1 MNTIFLG
8 IVIFLCLLAIF
19 DLVVGVSNDA
29 VNFLNSA
36 IGAKVAKF
44 RTIVVIAAVGV
55 FAGAAMSNGM
65 MDVARHGIMTP
76 EHFSFYEVMCVFLA
90 VMVTDV
96 ILLDI
101 FNTLGMP
108 TSTTVSMVFELL
120 GGAFAVAILKIAH
133 GATGADGTLLGL
145 GDLLNTEKAISV
157 ILGIFL
163 SVAIA
168 FVVGM
173 VVMWVS
179 RMVFG
184 PTPLPSL
191 RGRGWGWICHLKI
204 GVFCGISVTSIIW
217 FLLING
223 LKSSSIM
230 SPELKEM
237 INTHTWYIIGGC
249 FLVFSII
256 ASCWSAISY
265 YAAGKKASKSGV
277 SAPLHF
283 REGAGVGLLKF
294 VVLLGT
300 FALAMAFAGNDLVNF
315 VGVPL
320 TGLEAYQDYVANG
333 TGNPDT
339 FLMTSLM
346 DSAHTPTIFLISAG
360 VVMVLSLIFSKK
372 AQNVVKTSVDLSRQD
387 EGDEMFGSS
396 GVARALVRRSTMA
409 SKFVARIVP
418 DSVLHWIDRRFNSDE
433 MQLPQGAAFDLI
445 RAAVNLV
452 LAGLLVSIG
461 TSLKLPLSTTY
472 VTFMVAMGTSL
483 ADRAWGRESAVFRI
497 TGVLSVIGGW
507 FITAGAAFT
516 FCFLLTN
523 TMYFGS
529 YVAMA
534 LAIALAIYL
543 LFRSN
548 FVKRRDKKDEV
559 RGADEESLFAQIL
572 RSKDRAIIWGLLC
585 EHIRRGN
592 ASRLQFV
599 IDTYENMTTAFLR
612 EQYKPLRRS
621 ASAIN
626 EERKALKRQRRQEI
640 VTMQRL
646 DPLQMVSRNTWYFLG
661 INSCQQM
668 LYCLKRINEPV
679 REHVGNSFSPL
690 PEAYHERFISTRD
703 AVLALYQRAHTMLET
718 GDFTEVEAL
727 REDCVQV
734 KEQISIDRKR
744 ALDSM
749 HDDST
754 RSATNSQSQSRP
766 EGSPEGKHQHKET
779 LCNAKNIN
787 TLLLTVHILQESQE
801 LTSNLRHMLRGMN
814 KFAGAEA

>member
-8 IVIFLCLLAIF
+8 IVIFLCVLAVF

-44 RTIVVIAAVGV
+44 RTIVAVAAVGV

-65 MDVARHGIMTP
+65 MDVARHGIMSP
-76 EHFSFYEVMCVFLA
+76 EYFTFYEVICVFLA

-120 GGAFAVAILKIAH
+120 GGAFAVAILKL
-133 GATGADGTLLGL
+133 ATPEGDLLTL
-145 GDLLNTEKAISV
+145 GDLINTEKAISV
-157 ILGIFL
+157 IMGIFL

-179 RMVFG
+179 RVIFTFTYRVNGKTTAYNGNMG
-184 PTPLPSL
+184 GLTSSS
-191 RGRGWGWICHLKI
+191 LKI
-204 GVFCGISVTSIIW
+204 GIFSGIAVTSIIW

-223 LKSSSIM
+223 LKGSSLM
-230 SPELKEM
+230 SPELKEA
-237 INTHTWYIIGGC
+237 INANTWYILGGGV
-249 FLVFSII
+249 LVFSVIMT
-256 ASCWSAISY
+256 ALSAF
-265 YAAGKKASKSGV
+265 KLPV
-277 SAPLHF
+277 
-283 REGAGVGLLKF
+283 LKF

-320 TGLEAYQDYVANG
+320 TGLDAYQDFVANG
-333 TGNPDT
+333 SGDPDT
-339 FLMTSLM
+339 FLMGSLM
-346 DSAHTPTIFLISAG
+346 GGAQTPVVFLIAAG

-396 GVARALVRRSTMA
+396 GVARTLVRNSNAT
-409 SKFVARIVP
+409 SKFVAKIIP
-418 DSVLHWIDRRFNSDE
+418 DSILHWIDTRFNSEE
-433 MQLPQGAAFDLI
+433 MKLEQGAAFDLI

-452 LAGLLVSIG
+452 LAGLLVAIG

-507 FITAGAAFT
+507 FITAGAAFI
-516 FCFLLTN
+516 FCFFLTG

-534 LAIALAIYL
+534 LAIVLAIYL
-543 LFRSN
+543 LVRSN
-548 FVKRRDKKDEV
+548 FKKTEKGTKTED
-559 RGADEESLFAQIL
+559 SLFAQIL
-572 RSKDRAIIWGLLC
+572 KCKDKAIIWGLLC
-585 EHIRRGN
+585 EHVRNGN
-592 ASRLQFV
+592 AARLRFV
-599 IDTYENMTTAFLR
+599 IDTYGSMTDAFLR
-612 EQYKPLRRS
+612 EQYQPLRRATS
-621 ASAIN
+621 LI
-626 EERKALKRQRRQEI
+626 EEESKSLKRQRKQEI

-646 DPLQMVSRNTWYFLG
+646 DPMQMISRNTWYFLG

-668 LYCLKRINEPV
+668 LYCLKRINEPL
-679 REHVGNSFSPL
+679 REHVGNNFLPL
-690 PEAYHERFISTRD
+690 PEAYHERFID
-703 AVLALYQRAHTMLET
+703 AKESVVGLYSRALSMLET
-718 GDFTEVEAL
+718 GDFTNAEPL
-727 REDCVQV
+727 RDDCMAVQR
-734 KEQISIDRKR
+734 QISNDRKR

-749 HDDST
+749 QD
-754 RSATNSQSQSRP
+754 
-766 EGSPEGKHQHKET
+766 ET
-779 LCNAKNIN
+779 ANLN

-801 LTSNLRHMLRGMN
+801 LIGSLRHMIRGMN
-814 KFAGAEA
+814 KFAGAEE